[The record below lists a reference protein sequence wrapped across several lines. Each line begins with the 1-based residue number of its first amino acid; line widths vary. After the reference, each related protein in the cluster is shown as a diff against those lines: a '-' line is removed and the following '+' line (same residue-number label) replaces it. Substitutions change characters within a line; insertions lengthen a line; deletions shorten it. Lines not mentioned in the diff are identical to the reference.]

1 MSCRNEGESEENQ
14 RPAFTASRSSM
25 LSMGSSIVCLVSDLL
40 VENCL
45 RCDQRV
51 SEGMCLRFVV
61 RCVFVEKRLNAYAC
75 VRMMQVVHK
84 MLLFLLQMCKKALV
98 MRGIHQL
105 FDA

>member
-1 MSCRNEGESEENQ
+1 
-14 RPAFTASRSSM
+14 
-25 LSMGSSIVCLVSDLL
+25 
-40 VENCL
+40 
-45 RCDQRV
+45 
-51 SEGMCLRFVV
+51 MCLRFVV